1 MIDAQIASIRKEY
14 IRASLLEEK
23 AATNAITQFSNWWN
37 DALQAQI
44 EEINA
49 FALSTVDQNNFPHSR
64 IVLLKSFSE
73 NGFIFFTN
81 YLSTK
86 GQNIAH
92 NQQVSILFFWK
103 ELERQVRIQGIAS
116 KIPKAESEEYF
127 FSRPISS
134 QIGAHASAQSQVLSN
149 RQALEGKVAKLE
161 KQFETEPITMPDYWG
176 GYQVQPLEIE
186 FWQGRESR
194 LHDRLRYTLQDDK
207 AWKIER
213 LSP

>member
-81 YLSTK
+81 Y
-86 GQNIAH
+86 I
-92 NQQVSILFFWK
+92 
-103 ELERQVRIQGIAS
+103 
-116 KIPKAESEEYF
+116 Y
-127 FSRPISS
+127 
-134 QIGAHASAQSQVLSN
+134 
-149 RQALEGKVAKLE
+149 
-161 KQFETEPITMPDYWG
+161 
-176 GYQVQPLEIE
+176 
-186 FWQGRESR
+186 
-194 LHDRLRYTLQDDK
+194 
-207 AWKIER
+207 
-213 LSP
+213 

>member
-149 RQALEGKVAKLE
+149 RQVLEGKVAKLE

-176 GYQVQPLEIE
+176 GYQIQPKEIE

-207 AWKIER
+207 AWMIER
-213 LSP
+213 LNP